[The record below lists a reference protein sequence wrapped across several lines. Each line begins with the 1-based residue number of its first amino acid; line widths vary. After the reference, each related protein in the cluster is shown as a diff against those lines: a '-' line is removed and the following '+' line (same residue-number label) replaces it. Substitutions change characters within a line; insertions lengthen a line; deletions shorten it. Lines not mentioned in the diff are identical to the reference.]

1 MFLGGFWHLS
11 QLKFEEISQKL
22 QKNADFKKHAPPPIY
37 LPPWESKLFWEVSH
51 LSQLIFEEISPKMP
65 RMQILTKLGQ
75 QLPDHAPL
83 PSQKVKIFFGGF
95 WHLSKLKF
103 EEISPKIPRMQI
115 SRKLSP
121 LLPPLYS
128 PPWPPWSPLG
138 SKKIL
143 GGFWHLFM
151 SNPSHLAQKIRQNHQ
166 LWSNRCMTPF
176 VAALCSGGT
185 PGN

>member
-1 MFLGGFWHLS
+1 MCPATIWLIKLARLWSFTKKIIKISDFLNLSHHCCMFLRQISGLS
-11 QLKFEEISQKL
+11 NSVGIPIQSQKSHWNSYQLKF
-22 QKNADFKKHAPPPIY
+22 
-37 LPPWESKLFWEVSH
+37 
-51 LSQLIFEEISPKMP
+51 
-65 RMQILTKLGQ
+65 G
-75 QLPDHAPL
+75 
-83 PSQKVKIFFGGF
+83 
-95 WHLSKLKF
+95 
-103 EEISPKIPRMQI
+103 EISPKIPRMQI

-176 VAALCSGGT
+176 VAALCIAISNDGSNIERMDQSHGY
-185 PGN
+185 